1 MSAEAAH
8 PQDDARPLRI
18 AVVHAHYRVRGGE
31 DSVFDNECALLEQ
44 AGHSVLRFEKN
55 NTEISDAGVGARLR
69 LLRDTIWNPA
79 AVREI
84 REMIDTFHPD
94 VVHCHNT
101 FPTLSP
107 AVFWACAEAG
117 VPTVLTLHNYRVA
130 CLNGYFYDIPNGKVC
145 ERCLGRAPLPGICR
159 KCYRGSAAASAAVA
173 ARLLVHRA
181 IGTYRN
187 KISAYITLTERSKA
201 LFIRAGIPE
210 RKLFVK
216 ANLIP
221 SFPEPKGAKIAIPG
235 LPAGAP
241 FFLFAGRFSPEK
253 NPMLALEAWLRLFDR
268 PDTPRGA
275 FLVMAGDGPLRADLA
290 ARAAASPHAASVL
303 FPGFLQPDALHALM
317 HEALALVFPSA
328 LYENFPLSA
337 VEANRCGL
345 PVLMSDIVCVAP
357 ELVASKAGC
366 TFPNGN
372 VDALTRAMAQILAHP
387 YRTQPGTLFPESEP
401 TANLAR
407 LLEIY
412 RAVLPRPAPQP

>member
-1 MSAEAAH
+1 MNAEAAH

-79 AVREI
+79 TVREI

-107 AVFWACAEAG
+107 AVFRACAEAG
-117 VPTVLTLHNYRVA
+117 VPTVLTLHNYRAA

-187 KISAYITLTERSKA
+187 KISAYIALTNFSKN
-201 LFIRAGIPE
+201 LFVRCGIPE
-210 RKLFVK
+210 EKLFVK
-216 ANLIP
+216 VNVVP
-221 SFPEPKGAKIAIPG
+221 EFPVGQAAPALPG
-235 LPAGAP
+235 LPDGAP

-253 NPMLALEAWLRLFDR
+253 NPALALEAWLKLCGD
-268 PDTPRGA
+268 PDAPRGGM
-275 FLVMAGDGPLRADLA
+275 LVLAGDGPQREALQ
-290 ARAAASPHAASVL
+290 ARAAASPYAGTIL
-303 FPGFLQPDALHALM
+303 FPGFLKPDALHALM
-317 HEALALVFPSA
+317 RRATALVFPSA
-328 LYENFPLSA
+328 LYETMTLSPI
-337 VEANRCGL
+337 EANRCGL
-345 PVLMSDIVCVAP
+345 PILMSDVVCIAPDIVSAQAGS
-357 ELVASKAGC
+357 LFRNGDADHLASE
-366 TFPNGN
+366 
-372 VDALTRAMAQILAHP
+372 MAQLLAHP
-387 YRTQPGTLFPESEP
+387 CRTQPGTLFPESAP
-401 TANLAR
+401 AANLAR

-412 RAVLPRPAPQP
+412 RSVLPRRTAQP